1 MERCGNCGGEPKISA
16 ATLEQPVIEKIL
28 TSAYCMPNPAQA
40 YLWFSL
46 GLAFAD
52 WRKEPEV
59 LDRG

>member
-46 GLAFAD
+46 GLAFAG
-52 WRKEPEV
+52 WRK
-59 LDRG
+59 